1 MGSDS
6 GCTDKVLHAS
16 FPAASPY
23 VTAVGATQLEQGFS
37 DLKTPP
43 KACASQGAN
52 FTCASAGTEVSVS
65 FQQAGFTSGGGFSTY
80 TPMPAYQKTA
90 VEGYLKEEASK
101 LPPASYFNRSK
112 RGYPDVAAMGSN
124 FLVYM
129 KPQGGFS
136 LVGGTSASSPTFA
149 GVAAYLNDVS
159 YKAKGKPLGFLN
171 PLLYQMH
178 AEAPAAFTDVTSGDN
193 RCTEGG
199 CLPQCKGYEAAKGW
213 DPVSGLGT
221 PAADQMIAYVKKLVE
236 AKTTTGSVIV

>member
-43 KACASQGAN
+43 KACASQGAGHK
-52 FTCASAGTEVSVS
+52 CASAGTEVSVS
-65 FQQAGFTSGGGFSTY
+65 SQQAGFTSGGGFSTY
-80 TPMPAYQKTA
+80 TPMPAYQKTV

-112 RGYPDVAAMGSN
+112 RAYPDVAAMGSN

-129 KPQGGFS
+129 ESRGGWS

-149 GVAAYLNDVS
+149 GVAAYLNDLS
-159 YKAKGKPLGFLN
+159 YKKKGKPLGFLN
-171 PLLYQMH
+171 PLLYKMH
-178 AEAPAAFTDVTSGDN
+178 QESPEAFTDVTVGDN
-193 RCTEGG
+193 KCTENG
-199 CLPQCKGYEAAKGW
+199 CFSSCKGYMAAKGW
-213 DPVSGLGT
+213 DPVTGLGT
-221 PAADQMIAYVKKLVE
+221 PVASTMLAYVEKLLTKNTSRV
-236 AKTTTGSVIV
+236 TVV